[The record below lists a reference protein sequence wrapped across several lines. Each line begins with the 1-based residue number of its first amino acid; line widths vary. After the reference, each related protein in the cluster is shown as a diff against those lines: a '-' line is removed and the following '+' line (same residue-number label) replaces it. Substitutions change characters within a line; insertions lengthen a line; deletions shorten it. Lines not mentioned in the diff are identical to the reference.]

1 MSDGVSTATDFASV
15 AATTGKSAGTVSREL
30 RREDRAP
37 AFGAEEDSMDEAGAD
52 EGEVSTLSQE
62 GTLAD
67 VAAVVA
73 RDCG

>member
-1 MSDGVSTATDFASV
+1 MSDGVSTTTDFASV
-15 AATTGKSAGTVSREL
+15 AETTGKRAGTVSREL
-30 RREDRAP
+30 RREGRAP

-52 EGEVSTLSQE
+52 EGDVSTLSQE